1 MMVGEI
7 GIGLFW
13 CGRNYCWTFLWWGKV
28 PSNVF
33 MAGCAGTHLEFGGS
47 EKTDRRSTESSIIG
61 KSSDLKSELLL
72 CNENV

>member
-1 MMVGEI
+1 MWEKLLLDFFKVGQSAA
-7 GIGLFW
+7 GLS
-13 CGRNYCWTFLWWGKV
+13 RYLY
-28 PSNVF
+28 SNVF